1 MRVWEDCLA
10 KDDRV
15 PTLGLGVGLAET
27 ILSSVID
34 GCAFSKPVK
43 MHLLPR

>member
-1 MRVWEDCLA
+1 MKIQENCLA

-15 PTLGLGVGLAET
+15 PTLGVRVGLADT

-34 GCAFSKPVK
+34 GCAFFKPVK
-43 MHLLPR
+43 MHLLP